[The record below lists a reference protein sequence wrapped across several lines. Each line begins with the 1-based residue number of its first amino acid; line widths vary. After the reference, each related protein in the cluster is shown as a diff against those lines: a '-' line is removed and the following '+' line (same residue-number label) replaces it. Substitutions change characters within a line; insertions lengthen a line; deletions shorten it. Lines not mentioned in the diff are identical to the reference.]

1 MPTLTVSGHAIHFT
15 DSGSPPGSV
24 PGSAAAGG
32 AGTAAGAPVIALHS
46 GGLSSRQWS
55 KLAALLAPRHRVLAP
70 DFTGSGGSSPWPAGA
85 PYHHSVE
92 VEVTLALLA
101 TLDGPV
107 HLVGHSFGG
116 LVALRAALG
125 APARVLSLGLF
136 EPVAFGL
143 LHEAGGTELPG
154 YQSDMDL
161 FGSAGAAP
169 GGEVW
174 LRRFID
180 WWQGA
185 GAWDALPPPAKAQ
198 FLAVGPK
205 VCLEVSSLTTDRLA
219 AKDLASL
226 DMPALVLRSER
237 SPLAARRTCEL
248 LAHALPRGRLQQ
260 LDGTG
265 HLAPV
270 THAAAVNALLAE
282 HLEASE
288 RPR

>member
-1 MPTLTVSGHAIHFT
+1 MGSTCGTMPTLTVSGRAIHYT
-15 DSGSPPGSV
+15 DSGPPPS
-24 PGSAAAGG
+24 
-32 AGTAAGAPVIALHS
+32 AGAPVIALHS
-46 GGLSSRQWS
+46 GGLSSRQWA

-70 DFTGSGGSSPWPAGA
+70 DFTGSGASSPWPEGA

-92 VEVTLALLA
+92 VELTRALLDTVA
-101 TLDGPV
+101 GPV
-107 HLVGHSFGG
+107 HLIGHSFGG

-143 LHEAGGTELPG
+143 LHEAGGPELPG
-154 YQSDMDL
+154 YQREMEL
-161 FGSAGAAP
+161 FGADATP

-185 GAWDALPPPAKAQ
+185 GTWDALPPQAKAQ
-198 FLAVGPK
+198 FLTVGRK
-205 VCLEVSSLTTDRLA
+205 VCLEVTSLLTDRLSA
-219 AKDLASL
+219 ADLAPL
-226 DMPALVLRSER
+226 GMPALVLRSER
-237 SPLAARRTCEL
+237 SPPAARRTCEL
-248 LAHALPRGRLQQ
+248 LAKALPRGRLQQ
-260 LDGTG
+260 LDGAG

-270 THAAAVNALLAE
+270 THAAVVNALLAE

-288 RPR
+288 AAAGGLLG